1 MKIKNIIFMVLGLIF
16 LGLGLIGMFLPIWPT
31 TPFVIAGAGCLS
43 STPKI
48 HSKIMKVPFF
58 NEHIKNYKNKK
69 GLNKKTVFF
78 SLFFLWGMLIFSMI
92 SMRKVHLNILLA
104 VIGISVT
111 IHILWVSRDRSKSN
125 ESSSKVE
132 EL

>member
-1 MKIKNIIFMVLGLIF
+1 MKIKNIIFMILGFIF
-16 LGLGLIGMFLPIWPT
+16 LGLGLIGIFLPIWPT

-43 STPKI
+43 STPKV

-58 NEHIKNYKNKK
+58 NEHIRNYKNKK
-69 GLNKKTVFF
+69 GLTKKTVFI
-78 SLFFLWGMLIFSMI
+78 SLSFLWGMLIFSMI
-92 SMRKVHLNILLA
+92 SMKRFYLNILLFI
-104 VIGISVT
+104 VGVSVT

-125 ESSSKVE
+125 SEVK